1 VLCGA
6 DPAALAT
13 AAVQLPDIF
22 QGEDM
27 FAWKPVQEDLRHLR
41 LLLVESDLAL
51 IYPLTRAQR
60 LREADHLLEE
70 MHDLWWRYNR
80 QDREFANA
88 WCGAIMRHADA
99 SAASGNYEQVPKAI
113 AVLHE
118 IAGNFPEGPA
128 FRTYSSRLSLNAVKH
143 ASGRAGLAE
152 AARLHA
158 DFATS
163 SHRRR
168 ASRASWPISPRR
180 PLCYASPIRS
190 TANGRS
196 YSRSQKPPHGPC
208 APKPFVSE
216 LSQGGETTW
225 TETAQW
231 LDGGLQR
238 LGESVR
244 EGVPAADEAPRRSS
258 ASVCCGAGQCLQEA
272 EALNKDRDRK
282 GAANSM
288 NVALSPPRC
297 RGARAKSLLCNSRLT
312 PARPGA

>member
-1 VLCGA
+1 
-6 DPAALAT
+6 
-13 AAVQLPDIF
+13 
-22 QGEDM
+22 M

-88 WCGAIMRHADA
+88 WSGAIMRHADA

-143 ASGRAGLAE
+143 AIGRAGLAE

-158 DFATS
+158 GLRDLISPSSGEQSLVADFAE
-163 SHRRR
+163 
-168 ASRASWPISPRR
+168 ASVA
-180 PLCYASPIRS
+180 LCIAYQEHSKWEELFSLAKTTAWAVRS
-190 TANGRS
+190 EAFRE
-196 YSRSQKPPHGPC
+196 RIIAK
-208 APKPFVSE
+208 
-216 LSQGGETTW
+216 GGETTW

-231 LDGGLQR
+231 LDGVL
-238 LGESVR
+238 
-244 EGVPAADEAPRRSS
+244 AA
-258 ASVCCGAGQCLQEA
+258 
-272 EALNKDRDRK
+272 
-282 GAANSM
+282 
-288 NVALSPPRC
+288 
-297 RGARAKSLLCNSRLT
+297 AR
-312 PARPGA
+312 